1 MEKQISI
8 VEMSRSRELRVNLTE
23 FKGYDLVGLRWWDE
37 PDADSEG
44 KSTPTK
50 RGVSFDVRDLPKVIA
65 ALQETEREARAAGLF
80 DAAEA
85 A

>member
-1 MEKQISI
+1 M
-8 VEMSRSRELRVNLTE
+8 T
-23 FKGYDLVGLRWWDE
+23 
-37 PDADSEG
+37 EG

-65 ALQETEREARAAGLF
+65 ALQETEQEARVAGLF

>member
-8 VEMSRSRELRVNLTE
+8 VEMSRSRELRINLAE
-23 FKGYDLVGLRWWDE
+23 YKGYDLVGLRWWDE

-50 RGVSFDVRDLPKVIA
+50 RGVSFDVHDLPKVIA
-65 ALQETEREARAAGLF
+65 ALQETEQAARAAGLF
-80 DAAEA
+80 DEAEA